1 MARLLTID
9 RCTVGLRN
17 SLLSALSATDEAVLL
32 PQASKSPESDAYK
45 NVAFRLRGDTSPVNP
60 AIFASRFYDGL
71 SAVRLTESDAKAV
84 DAILKDPSRRAETL
98 QLLKSSIRSE
108 VSNSELVVGPTLECD
123 ADERDSEAWV
133 AGLDSTSA
141 FAGVFSTQHSRPP
154 CGTMDV
160 GMARPHKEFF
170 LVVRAGAG
178 VAAQTFHAR
187 LVAALAGGA
196 TLDACLEEDVA
207 APGSTAL
214 RRLQRAGSRNRA
226 RILAEMSELLK
237 LTGVASV
244 GDTESKA
251 RTRMVVPHI
260 DLQVNTLS
268 KNEET
273 ISTTNS
279 VQNSSWRYI
288 TGVDCVT
295 STGAGTLSNAA
306 QGIVLFAPQTT
317 NSGMKTTPIRNE
329 CLSSLPFSTQRVS
342 TERQM
347 VEIINKAKKQHPDR
361 DWIRQRFIWQN
372 SVSDERGA
380 EIEPSSLWGSHT
392 ATSWT
397 KSFARE
403 LAVSELEPLVLAPEL
418 VVTAG
423 LTAGKLRAVLRA
435 Q

>member
-1 MARLLTID
+1 L
-9 RCTVGLRN
+9 VGC
-17 SLLSALSATDEAVLL
+17 LSANDEAVLL

-71 SAVRLTESDAKAV
+71 SAVRLTESDAKVIAAV
-84 DAILKDPSRRAETL
+84 LKDPARRANTL
-98 QLLKSSIRSE
+98 ELLKSSIQSE
-108 VSNSELVVGPTLECD
+108 VSNSELVVGPKLECD
-123 ADERDSEAWV
+123 ADERDSEAWI
-133 AGLDSTSA
+133 AGLDATSA

-154 CGTMDV
+154 VGSTDV
-160 GMARPHKEFF
+160 GMARGHNEYF

-178 VAAQTFHAR
+178 VAAQTLHSR
-187 LVAALAGGA
+187 LTTALASGA
-196 TLDACLEEDVA
+196 TLDACLEDDTSP
-207 APGSTAL
+207 PGSTAL
-214 RRLQRAGSRNRA
+214 GRLQRAGSRNRA
-226 RILAEMSELLK
+226 RVLAELADALK

-244 GDTESKA
+244 GDTECKA
-251 RTRMVVPHI
+251 RTRIAVPHI

-273 ISTTNS
+273 ISTNNS
-279 VQNSSWRYI
+279 VQNSSWRYV
-288 TGVDCVT
+288 TAVDCL
-295 STGAGTLSNAA
+295 SSAGAGTLSNAA
-306 QGIVLFAPQTT
+306 SGLILFAPQTT
-317 NSGMKTTPIRNE
+317 TSGMKTTAIRNE
-329 CLSSLPFSTQRVS
+329 CMHALPFSTQRVS

-347 VEIINKAKKQHPDR
+347 VEVICKSRKQHPDK
-361 DWIRQRFIWQN
+361 DWIRERFAWQN
-372 SVSDERGA
+372 SVADDNGA

>member
-17 SLLSALSATDEAVLL
+17 SLVGCLSANDEAVLL
-32 PQASKSPESDAYK
+32 PQASKSVESDGFK
-45 NVAFRLRGDTSPVNP
+45 NVCFRLRGDSSPVNP
-60 AIFASRFYDGL
+60 AVFSTRFYDGL
-71 SAVRLTESDAKAV
+71 SAVRLNDTDAKV
-84 DAILKDPSRRAETL
+84 VNAILKDPVRRANML
-98 QLLKSSIRSE
+98 QLLKTTIRSE
-108 VSNSELVVGPTLECD
+108 VSDSELVVGPKLECD
-123 ADERDSEAWV
+123 ADERDSETWV
-133 AGLDSTSA
+133 CGLDSTSA
-141 FAGVFSTQHSRPP
+141 FAGVFETRHNRPP
-154 CGTMDV
+154 AGSTET
-160 GMARPHKEFF
+160 GMTRPYTELF

-178 VAAQTFHAR
+178 VAAQTLHSR
-187 LVAALAGGA
+187 LTTALADGV
-196 TLDACLEEDVA
+196 TLDACLEEDVTG
-207 APGSTAL
+207 PGSTAL

-226 RILAEMSELLK
+226 RVLADLADALK

-244 GDTESKA
+244 GDTECKA
-251 RTRMVVPHI
+251 RTRIAVPHI

-279 VQNSSWRYI
+279 VQNSSWRYV
-288 TGVDCVT
+288 TGVDCLS

-306 QGIVLFAPQTT
+306 SGLILFAPQTAT
-317 NSGMKTTPIRNE
+317 SGMKTTAIRNE
-329 CLSSLPFSTQRVS
+329 CMHALPFSTQRVS

-347 VEIINKAKKQHPDR
+347 VETICKSRKQHPDK
-361 DWIRQRFIWQN
+361 DWIRERFAWQN
-372 SVSDERGA
+372 SIADERGA

>member
-9 RCTVGLRN
+9 KCKVGLRN
-17 SLLSALSATDEAVLL
+17 SLLSSLSANDEAVLL
-32 PQASKSPESDAYK
+32 PQASKSVESDGFK
-45 NVAFRLRGDTSPVNP
+45 NVCFRLRGDSSPVNP
-60 AIFASRFYDGL
+60 AVFSTRFYDGL
-71 SAVRLTESDAKAV
+71 SAVRLNDADAKV
-84 DAILKDPSRRAETL
+84 VNAILKDPVRRANML
-98 QLLKSSIRSE
+98 QLLKTTIRSE
-108 VSNSELVVGPTLECD
+108 VSDSELVVGPKLECD

-133 AGLDSTSA
+133 CGLDSTSA
-141 FAGVFSTQHSRPP
+141 FAGVFETRHNRPP
-154 CGTMDV
+154 AGSTET
-160 GMARPHKEFF
+160 GMTRPYTELF

-178 VAAQTFHAR
+178 VASQTFQSR
-187 LVAALAGGA
+187 LTTALAAGA
-196 TLDACLEEDVA
+196 TLDACLEEDTSP
-207 APGSTAL
+207 PGSTAL
-214 RRLQRAGSRNRA
+214 RRLQRAGSRNRT
-226 RILAEMSELLK
+226 RILAELADALK

-244 GDTESKA
+244 GDTECRS
-251 RTRMVVPHI
+251 RTRMAVAHI

-279 VQNSSWRYI
+279 IQNSSWRYV
-288 TGVDCVT
+288 TAVDCLS

-306 QGIVLFAPQTT
+306 QGLVLFAPPTAT
-317 NSGMKTTPIRNE
+317 SGIKTTPVRNE
-329 CLSSLPFSTQRVS
+329 CMNSLPFSTQRVM
-342 TERQM
+342 TERQA
-347 VEIINKAKKQHPDR
+347 VEVICKAGKQHPDH
-361 DWIRQRFIWQN
+361 DWIRERFAWRN
-372 SVSDERGA
+372 SVADERGA

-403 LAVSELEPLVLAPEL
+403 LAVSDLEPLVLSPEL